1 MCKYFKSYNTVQS
14 EFWEKNI
21 KVFFIYYDHA
31 YIYMILQWII
41 FFHSDFAKSVRV
53 NNFDKTS
60 PKSHINSPDETS
72 PKSVISSPDADHNKT
87 KLKEKGHSSIPPLNN
102 DSSLDVDC
110 IPSLNSEQRRL
121 SLDANI
127 EWTTEYGENDENA
140 KVIMP

>member
-41 FFHSDFAKSVRV
+41 FFHSDFVKSIRV
-53 NNFDKTS
+53 NNFDK
-60 PKSHINSPDETS
+60 TS

-87 KLKEKGHSSIPPLNN
+87 KLKEMGHSSIPPLNN

-110 IPSLNSEQRRL
+110 IPSLNSEQRCL

-127 EWTTEYGENDENA
+127 EWTAEYGENDENA
-140 KVIMP
+140 KVIVP

>member
-41 FFHSDFAKSVRV
+41 FFHSDFVKSIRV

-60 PKSHINSPDETS
+60 PKSLINSPDETA

-87 KLKEKGHSSIPPLNN
+87 KLKEMGHSSIPPLNN

-127 EWTTEYGENDENA
+127 EWTAEYGENDENA

>member
-41 FFHSDFAKSVRV
+41 FFHSDFVKSIRV
-53 NNFDKTS
+53 NNFDK
-60 PKSHINSPDETS
+60 TS

-87 KLKEKGHSSIPPLNN
+87 KLKEMGHSSIPPLNN

-127 EWTTEYGENDENA
+127 EWTAEYGENDENA
-140 KVIMP
+140 KVIVP